1 MRRLPILVERVLSD
15 TQVMQTQT
23 GLEFEIGL
31 KKANVK
37 TSCKSGCSACCHH
50 PFLITVSEGIL
61 LYRWLVENGQ
71 WSKQV
76 RQRAEE
82 VRGKTTGLSFEVWLM
97 SNIPCPLLDPTTNQ
111 CTAYAGR
118 PLHCRVTF
126 STGDPAECH
135 PHRLGVTTP
144 MVPNVSTVVQYTKE
158 ARNFL
163 KRVGVFGSLMP
174 LAEALLMGEEIDT
187 GKLTIEE
194 SDQQHTRNL
203 HGV

>member
-1 MRRLPILVERVLSD
+1 
-15 TQVMQTQT
+15 
-23 GLEFEIGL
+23 
-31 KKANVK
+31 
-37 TSCKSGCSACCHH
+37 
-50 PFLITVSEGIL
+50 
-61 LYRWLVENGQ
+61 
-71 WSKQV
+71 
-76 RQRAEE
+76 
-82 VRGKTTGLSFEVWLM
+82 
-97 SNIPCPLLDPTTNQ
+97 
-111 CTAYAGR
+111 
-118 PLHCRVTF
+118 
-126 STGDPAECH
+126 
-135 PHRLGVTTP
+135 